1 MKQENKRGI
10 LYGVGVGPGDP
21 ELLTVKAVR
30 ILEKTEVWAHPGKDR
45 DTSVSLSVAKQAVE
59 NWNEKEIMDCP
70 VPMTKDRSVLEKAY
84 SDMAWHITEKLEQGE
99 DVAFLNIGD
108 PTIYGSFSYL
118 AEKVKET
125 GYGVQVVSGI
135 PSFCA
140 AASSAGISLCEHE
153 EQLHIIPASYDNGEA
168 LLLPGTK
175 VFMKGGKEL
184 KELFLAMERMD
195 KQGILV
201 ENAGMESEKICV
213 VPDEEKHGYLS
224 LVIVKG

>member
-45 DTSVSLSVAKQAVE
+45 DTSVSLSVAKQAAE

-118 AEKVKET
+118 AEKVKTE
-125 GYGVQVVSGI
+125 GYKVQIVSGI

-140 AASSAGISLCEHE
+140 AAATAGISLCEHE

-168 LLLPGTK
+168 LSLSGTK
-175 VFMKGGKEL
+175 VFMKGGREL

-201 ENAGMESEKICV
+201 EDAGMETERICF
-213 VPDEEKHGYLS
+213 VPDEEDHGYLS